1 MANQIIASVLI
12 CFLAAG
18 CQNIGVI
25 SVGAP
30 PSTVTLPIS
39 RVDSVSAELARGHF
53 ASKNFALAERN
64 FREAVESNPSDFA
77 SWVGLAASYDNLG
90 RFELADRAYDQ
101 AIQIGGETIE
111 VLNNRGYSYLLRGDR
126 GRARTQF
133 ERALLLDPEN
143 LIIVNNIRL
152 LAESGTVSGRQRR

>member
-1 MANQIIASVLI
+1 MANQILASFLI
-12 CFLAAG
+12 CFSVAG
-18 CQNIGVI
+18 CQNIGAI
-25 SVGAP
+25 SGGAP
-30 PSTVTLPIS
+30 PSTVTLPVS

-64 FREAVESNPSDFA
+64 FREAVESNPSDFP

-90 RFELADRAYDQ
+90 RFEPADRAYEQ
-101 AIQIGGETIE
+101 AIQIGGETFE

-126 GRARTQF
+126 ARARTQF

-143 LIIVNNIRL
+143 LVIVNNIRL
-152 LAESGTVSGRQRR
+152 LK

>member
-152 LAESGTVSGRQRR
+152 LAESGTVSVRQRR